1 MDDTTAATAGF
12 VAAGVAFAA
21 SLFVYRQPDL
31 PGPEVA
37 IPAGMALTGVAMAV
51 FLLRRYGRI
60 DRTLGTVVAGL
71 ASVGAVAVAGALLFW
86 RAPWV
91 VPTAMALAAG
101 AGAVAAYADWLGL
114 EREPLLRK
122 FGATVKAVWIGGIG
136 ILAIFAWAVV
146 VALVMRSVSPG
157 GVSPQAGT
165 VLSTLASGAGT
176 LTVVVL
182 YLQFSERDVSFLD
195 IRWPGLRGLGYVV
208 GGIVAILAGNIS
220 IGLLFQRAGVE
231 SASHTVVETAEAEPT
246 ILLVLIPLS
255 YLIIAPG
262 EELLYR
268 NVVQKSLRESFSPVA
283 GVVVASAVFA
293 AVHLP
298 AYSSP
303 GASFRATLSTLAVIF
318 VLALILGAIYE
329 RTKNVIVPILVHGTF
344 NAIAFAVTYAQLTG
358 ALGG

>member
-1 MDDTTAATAGF
+1 MDDTTAASAGF
-12 VAAGVAFAA
+12 VAAGGAFAA
-21 SLFVYRQPDL
+21 ALYAYLQLEL
-31 PGPEVA
+31 PVPEAAVL
-37 IPAGMALTGVAMAV
+37 AGVALTGVALAA
-51 FLLRRYGRI
+51 FLLRRYGRLDPTVGPAI
-60 DRTLGTVVAGL
+60 AGVAAVGAVVVAG
-71 ASVGAVAVAGALLFW
+71 AMLFW
-86 RAPWV
+86 RSPWLL
-91 VPTAMALAAG
+91 PTAMAVAAG
-101 AGAVAAYADWLGL
+101 VGAVAAYADWLGL
-114 EREPLLRK
+114 RRDALLEK
-122 FGATVKAVWIGGIG
+122 SGATVKAVWIGGVG
-136 ILAIFAWAVV
+136 ILAIFAWAVI
-146 VALVMRSVSPG
+146 VALVLRSVSPG
-157 GVSPQAGT
+157 GVGAQTGT

-182 YLQFSERDVSFLD
+182 YLYFSARDVSFLD
-195 IRWPGLRGLGYVV
+195 IRWPGLRGFGYVV

-231 SASHTVVETAEAEPT
+231 SASHTIVETAETEPT
-246 ILLVLIPLS
+246 VLLVLIPLS
-255 YLIIAPG
+255 YLVIAPG

-268 NVVQKSLRESFSPVA
+268 NVVQKTLRESFSPVA

-329 RTKNVIVPILVHGTF
+329 RTKNVVVPILVHGTF

-358 ALGG
+358 AIG